1 MKQYAKMH
9 IDCTSRKKADK
20 QIYKEFKERM
30 KKYLLDEDMELYR
43 IPILSKDYQYAH
55 ELSKQYAWDWSR
67 DDDME
72 DYPGLYITDSGII
85 ETDYTRK
92 DYEQAVA
99 YLVNFWYI
107 SYTYEYI
114 SDSDYEGPCCEKP
127 KWKYQNGLIQNK
139 LYRIPASEFK
149 NKKYAKI
156 MFGYI
161 VHEEVKQLLI
171 DNHLASEQDFQK
183 VITKKGETVCYQLKP
198 ENVITGFAQD
208 NHMDVFDYCRNCGLI
223 QVHFGEEPYYM
234 SKDTLKQLK
243 GLNRTK
249 ETEGPIFI
257 DKSMTRTEP
266 FNSEFFSSL
275 DPLYIVNKDTYNLL
289 HANYPRMQFIPIFAK
304 DENV

>member
-55 ELSKQYAWDWSR
+55 ELTQIYKV
-67 DDDME
+67 DDTIE
-72 DYPGLYITDSGII
+72 DTEDCPGLYITESSIKEI
-85 ETDYTRK
+85 DYSKK

-99 YLVNFWYI
+99 YLVAFCYLA
-107 SYTYEYI
+107 YPYETI
-114 SDSDYEGPCCEKP
+114 SDSDYEGPCCDKP
-127 KWKYQNGLIQNK
+127 QWKHQIGLIQDK
-139 LYRIPASEFK
+139 LYKIPAAEFK
-149 NKKYAKI
+149 NRKYASL
-156 MFGYI
+156 MLGVA

-171 DNHLASEQDFQK
+171 DNHLAVEQDFQK
-183 VITKKGETVCYQLKP
+183 VITKRNETVCYQLKP

-208 NHMDVFDYCRNCGLI
+208 NHMDVFDYCRNCGLTH
-223 QVHFGEEPYYM
+223 VYFGEEPYYM
-234 SKDTLKQLK
+234 SKNTHSQLK
-243 GLNRTK
+243 GLNQTK
-249 ETEGPIFI
+249 DAYGPIFQEE
-257 DKSMTRTEP
+257 K
-266 FNSEFFSSL
+266 
-275 DPLYIVNKDTYNLL
+275 PLATALVQPWYIVNKDTYNLL